1 MCPRQRRREA
11 LRGSLHGA
19 ALVPAPAGKSVAVP
33 RREVAAATHPVCLGL
48 EGGPSYSD
56 SDLKRYADPCTVRR
70 WFQRRLESLWL
81 CLAGRWPRPPTL
93 FAWDW
98 KAAHRILIPE
108 ANSA

>member
-56 SDLKRYADPCTVRR
+56 SAFNEARAAPQMNTRAAVERNVMEGFTVILMVIRAD
-70 WFQRRLESLWL
+70 
-81 CLAGRWPRPPTL
+81 WPYGTQKIYLRHDAT
-93 FAWDW
+93 
-98 KAAHRILIPE
+98 HR
-108 ANSA
+108 